1 MSLARLFLRYV
12 RPSEAFLPVA
22 FFLLVVILSVFAAG
36 PDQQLLGRIGAG
48 TLWTG
53 ALLAFLLPV
62 EGMFR
67 NEVQTGALDQLRMA
81 GLACE
86 SLSAIRAVALW
97 LSVGAPLLIAVAV
110 GALLLGVPL
119 LPLLGGLAVGM
130 AALSSLGVAAG
141 ALVAG
146 ARGGEA
152 VAGIVVLPLAVPVM
166 IFGAAGEIRLLA
178 AVSLFL
184 FFAAPFAAGAALR
197 AAT

>member
-1 MSLARLFLRYV
+1 MSLWRLFRRYLR
-12 RPSEAFLPVA
+12 PADAFLPVA

-36 PDQQLLGRIGAG
+36 PDQELLARIGPG

-62 EGMFR
+62 QTLFR
-67 NEVQTGALDQLRMA
+67 GDLESGALDQLRMT

-86 SLSAIRAVALW
+86 TITAVRAAALW
-97 LSVGAPLLIAVAV
+97 VSVGAPLLLAA
-110 GALLLGVPL
+110 GLGGLLLDVPL
-119 LPLLGGLAVGM
+119 LPVLAELAIGTAGLSALGA
-130 AALSSLGVAAG
+130 AAG

-146 ARGGEA
+146 ARSGEA

-178 AVSLFL
+178 AVCLFL
-184 FFAAPFAAGAALR
+184 FFAAPFAGGAALR
-197 AAT
+197 ASS